1 MNTKLINKTLQHTQT
16 VDSKYLVVF
25 GFNITRTVEKLG
37 IWRKQFLNFSSLYH
51 CAMLRRSLSLSCNKS
66 IE

>member
-1 MNTKLINKTLQHTQT
+1 MNTKLIKKTLQHTQT

-25 GFNITRTVEKLG
+25 GFNITRTVGKFG

-51 CAMLRRSLSLSCNKS
+51 CALLSRSLSLPLNKS